1 MKMLRETVSLFL
13 SALSASLQGNA
24 SALARS
30 VYNLVIF
37 YFTIDI
43 SQVAT
48 CNYTNIFLLYM
59 FDKLPNI
66 KILGEYVIYHGI
78 LRKGLGHMWEEV
90 LKLWLNN

>member
-1 MKMLRETVSLFL
+1 MMKMLRETVSLFL

-37 YFTIDI
+37 YFTTDI
-43 SQVAT
+43 SRVAT

-59 FDKLPNI
+59 FDKLLNI
-66 KILGEYVIYHGI
+66 KILGEYVIYHSI
-78 LRKGLGHMWEEV
+78 LRKGLGLYVRGSVKIMV
-90 LKLWLNN
+90 K